1 MHHRATLL
9 PQQLSHTK
17 ISTTIASPG
26 NTPTAT
32 TFHEIMKLALI
43 AAIGTMATTA
53 TATTCLGEYVQCP
66 NNGACVLDATQDCDQ
81 CDSGY
86 LCPTFTGQAPRCIPD
101 LSSYTSCPGLKGS
114 HLDATLTETE
124 RLDYITQHT
133 TLDEQ
138 IQQLQNG
145 APSIHDQGIPAYQ
158 WLNDDQHGVARTPA
172 NATVFPNGVG
182 LGATF
187 DKDLIKQVGYVIG
200 NEARGLHNGFLNL
213 DPTGRE
219 MKCNGCGITGKGSTF
234 FIICSL
240 VLYFLTGPFIIP
252 QPTPPI

>member
-1 MHHRATLL
+1 
-9 PQQLSHTK
+9 
-17 ISTTIASPG
+17 
-26 NTPTAT
+26 
-32 TFHEIMKLALI
+32 MKLALI